1 MFKYFCQKCVA
12 VLILILYAIFERKLV
27 KMKAFILGK
36 RSNGLFMKVLK
47 YSAALV
53 NYGAS
58 MDKYLAR

>member
-1 MFKYFCQKCVA
+1 
-12 VLILILYAIFERKLV
+12 
-27 KMKAFILGK
+27 MKAFILGK
-36 RSNGLFMKVLK
+36 RCNGLFMKVLK